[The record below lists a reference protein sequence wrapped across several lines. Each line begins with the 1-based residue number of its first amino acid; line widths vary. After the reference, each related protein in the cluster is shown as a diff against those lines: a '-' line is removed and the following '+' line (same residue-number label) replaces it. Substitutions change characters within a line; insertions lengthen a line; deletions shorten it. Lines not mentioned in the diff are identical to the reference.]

1 MPVSTAPSF
10 ELEDHLLAAYRGST
24 RRGTGE
30 PIRIVGIDEVGR
42 GAWAGPLVVGVAV
55 LSLDPELRV
64 EGSVFAELRDSKTLT
79 ERRRE
84 AIFARLAPAC
94 DWALGI
100 VEPGECD
107 RLGMSAAQRL
117 ATKRA
122 LEALGDE
129 SGVEPAIAIGDGS
142 WDFISPLVPTVEMR
156 VKADRS
162 SMSVAAA
169 SILAKVSRDQM
180 MREAAESYPAWSF
193 DTNKGYP
200 CPRHRA
206 TFRGYGPSAIH
217 RRSWSFM
224 DQQPWS
230 GVVREP
236 PVR

>member
-1 MPVSTAPSF
+1 MPATTAPSF
-10 ELEDHLLAAYRGST
+10 ELEDHLLATYQRSVLGAGGKSV
-24 RRGTGE
+24 
-30 PIRIVGIDEVGR
+30 RIVGIDEVGR

-55 LSLDPELRV
+55 LPLDPELRV

-84 AIFARLAPAC
+84 AIFARLAPIC

-100 VEPGECD
+100 VDHDECD

-117 ATKRA
+117 AVQRA
-122 LEALGDE
+122 LGMLAHA
-129 SGVEPAIAIGDGS
+129 SGIEPEIAIGDGS
-142 WDFISPLVPTVEMR
+142 WDFISPLVPVVEMR

-169 SILAKVSRDQM
+169 SILAKVSRDHM

-206 TFRGYGPSAIH
+206 TLRGYGPSAIH

-230 GVVREP
+230 GVIREQP
-236 PVR
+236 AN

>member
-1 MPVSTAPSF
+1 MAATTAPSF
-10 ELEDHLLAAYRGST
+10 ELEDHLVATYQGSAL
-24 RRGTGE
+24 RPAGE
-30 PIRIVGIDEVGR
+30 SMRIVGIDEVGR

-55 LSLDPELRV
+55 LPLEPAVRTEND
-64 EGSVFAELRDSKTLT
+64 VFAELRDSKTLT

-84 AIFARLAPAC
+84 SIFTRLAPVC
-94 DWALGI
+94 HWALGI
-100 VEPGECD
+100 VAPSECD

-117 ATKRA
+117 ATERA
-122 LEALGDE
+122 LGSLAHA
-129 SGVEPAIAIGDGS
+129 SGIEPEIAIGDGS
-142 WDFISPLVPTVEMR
+142 WDFISPLVPVVEMR

-180 MREAAESYPAWSF
+180 MRDAAESYPAWSF

-200 CPRHRA
+200 CWRHR
-206 TFRGYGPSAIH
+206 TTLRGYGPSAIH

-230 GVVREP
+230 GVVRQPSE
-236 PVR
+236 R